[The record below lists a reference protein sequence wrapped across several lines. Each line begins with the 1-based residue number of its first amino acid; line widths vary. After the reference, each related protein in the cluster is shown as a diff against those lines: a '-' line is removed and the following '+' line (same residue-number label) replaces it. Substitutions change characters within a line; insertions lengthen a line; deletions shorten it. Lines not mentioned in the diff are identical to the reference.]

1 MKKGC
6 SKRVSF
12 EYGIRFD
19 DRNLF
24 SLKIII
30 LKFIIYYLL
39 FIYYII
45 YLLFYSFKI
54 YLF

>member
-39 FIYYII
+39 FIILI
-45 YLLFYSFKI
+45 
-54 YLF
+54 

>member
-19 DRNLF
+19 DRSLF

-30 LKFIIYYLL
+30 LKFI
-39 FIYYII
+39 IYYII

>member
-39 FIYYII
+39 Y
-45 YLLFYSFKI
+45 
-54 YLF
+54 YLFIILFI